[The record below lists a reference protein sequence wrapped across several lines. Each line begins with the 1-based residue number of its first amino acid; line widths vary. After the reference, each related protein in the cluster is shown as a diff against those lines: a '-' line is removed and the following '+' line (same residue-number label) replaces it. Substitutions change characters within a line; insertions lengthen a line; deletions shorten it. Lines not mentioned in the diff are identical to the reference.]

1 MIMNEIVSKIKSF
14 FMGNY
19 KTMAIVGG
27 IIIVCFL
34 VWYVFSGRE
43 NVSSNGVSINDIR
56 TELSNAQDTERD
68 IADTASDI
76 SNTSTDI
83 AYTAGDI
90 TSTSTDIAETV
101 GNLASSI
108 DNVTD
113 TSKQFDSIIGECQ
126 DIIEQIRKQPAGE

>member
-1 MIMNEIVSKIKSF
+1 MIMNEIVSKIKNF

-19 KTMAIVGG
+19 KTMAIISG

-43 NVSSNGVSINDIR
+43 NVSSNGNAIDAIR
-56 TELSNAQDTERD
+56 NELSNAQDTKSD

-83 AYTAGDI
+83 A
-90 TSTSTDIAETV
+90 ETV

-108 DNVTD
+108 DTA
-113 TSKQFDSIIGECQ
+113 TGASQHFDAIIDECTG
-126 DIIEQIRKQPAGE
+126 IIEQIRKQPAGE